1 MRWLLFLSRL
11 SFICGFFFLLSISL
25 RFYNWTHDEVTTS
38 TVIVIGY
45 FMGLILVP
53 VTNLCY
59 LAVWVIKRKLKI
71 YVPRWLII
79 MNILFLLLE
88 YLKPLC
94 SLFLLLNPFLI
105 KLYYFFSQILELL
118 YTHQFYPELFL

>member
-79 MNILFLLLE
+79 MNILFLLLLI
-88 YLKPLC
+88 YYI
-94 SLFLLLNPFLI
+94 FFQHDPFVA
-105 KLYYFFSQILELL
+105 K
-118 YTHQFYPELFL
+118 